1 MKDIM
6 YKKASVIG
14 AVLSIVLLI
23 VIYALLG
30 TVELVYVN
38 GDREVY
44 RQENVRVI
52 SKIDDPVEN
61 MSEEFLAEGET
72 MSFTYLSGNEKKT
85 LDVEKPGDLKVEILK
100 TLVLNL
106 FSFKWEEQSY
116 VIEFTA
122 K

>member
-23 VIYALLG
+23 VIYARLG
-30 TVELVYVN
+30 TVDLVYVN
-38 GDREVY
+38 GDREIY